1 MNPKLQIVE
10 LKEGLSNIKLLALD
24 FDGIFTDGSVY
35 VDQNGKESVRCSRRD
50 GLGFEMLRK
59 AGVLAC
65 IISREPNPVVTARAQ
80 KLQLQCWQSVETGQ
94 GKLEILK
101 KHCRQEKINLNEVA
115 YMGDDIN
122 DLAIMGAVGLAI
134 TVPTAHLLVKK
145 IAHHTTNQEG
155 GNGAIREIIE
165 ELLIAKDFDLT
176 KLVL

>member
-1 MNPKLQIVE
+1 MNPKLQINALRKRLTNV
-10 LKEGLSNIKLLALD
+10 KLLALD

-35 VDQNGKESVRCSRRD
+35 VSQNGKEGVRCSRRD

-65 IISREPNPVVTARAQ
+65 IISREPNSVVSARAK
-80 KLQLQCWQSVETGQ
+80 KLQLRCWQSIESGQ
-94 GKLEILK
+94 GKLETLK
-101 KHCRQEKINLNEVA
+101 NHCQQEKISLNEVA
-115 YMGDDIN
+115 YLGDDIN
-122 DLAIMGAVGLAI
+122 DLAIMEVVGLAI
-134 TVPTAHLLVKK
+134 TVPAAHYLVKK

-165 ELLIAKDFDLT
+165 ELLIAKGFELV